1 MSFEGRTHDSS
12 SLLPTPSR
20 AQQLYQSIQQSLA
33 GNAVGSLVSPLS
45 ARLYASP
52 FAPWLAMVH
61 SATVTSS
68 TCTVLMRSFS
78 VHSNCSAAK
87 FVGGWVEGRKKG
99 GGGKRGWKG
108 GAKGDERTQC
118 SWPASLY
125 LHGFTKL
132 LVHGTNDQAWH
143 CKKKQRRRMRLHV
156 SKPGNGGRRG
166 RKGEQE
172 GEGGRRR
179 GEGCFIV
186 RCGLGD
192 CAQLTETESV

>member
-99 GGGKRGWKG
+99 GGESSGGRGGQKGMSGPSARGLHHCTFMVSPSFLYTAPMIKRGTARRSRG
-108 GAKGDERTQC
+108 GAC
-118 SWPASLY
+118 
-125 LHGFTKL
+125 
-132 LVHGTNDQAWH
+132 
-143 CKKKQRRRMRLHV
+143 
-156 SKPGNGGRRG
+156 
-166 RKGEQE
+166 
-172 GEGGRRR
+172 
-179 GEGCFIV
+179 GCM
-186 RCGLGD
+186 
-192 CAQLTETESV
+192 